1 MSSNCCSTP
10 YRLNLKLKNIRKN
23 PMTKSLDINALY
35 KSLNNSIPTI
45 TNKLCVLKNKTRE
58 LSKSLNRI
66 PIVYNN
72 FNTRSV
78 NYSYLS
84 PNIKTSPNISS
95 SDYNYSYVSP
105 KPALKQYMGNNN
117 NNLQYSM
124 LNYDYGTNYKNNNS
138 NSNIKLNYNYNS
150 TNPIRKY
157 YNRNYSAINIS
168 KNNYRN
174 NFNNHIHNNMNNN
187 ESCAS
192 YRRRNDN
199 NLNNINNHYNGFNK
213 SSQIDTNKYELK
225 FNKLNQQICEKDK
238 IINKM
243 QDLIDDTLEKLNQ
256 KNKENSLLQSEL
268 LKLKTKSNFNLNNN
282 YPKNIYENKRYKN
295 NRNYHYENEHIQKN
309 RNKRKTYDINSQKN
323 YCRSFYYNNTYN
335 NNDEEKMENKWEEIR
350 KLNKKMDNLLQRNG
364 SNLEKNENIRKR
376 KYYYAQ

>member
-1 MSSNCCSTP
+1 MSSNCSSTP

-23 PMTKSLDINALY
+23 PMAKSLDINTLY

-58 LSKSLNRI
+58 LGKSLNRI

-84 PNIKTSPNISS
+84 PNISR

-150 TNPIRKY
+150 TNPIKKY
-157 YNRNYSAINIS
+157 YNRNYSAININ
-168 KNNYRN
+168 KNNYSN
-174 NFNNHIHNNMNNN
+174 NFNNHIHNKMNNN
-187 ESCAS
+187 ECSAS

-295 NRNYHYENEHIQKN
+295 NSNYHYANEHIQKN

-323 YCRSFYYNNTYN
+323 YCRSSYYNNTYN

>member
-23 PMTKSLDINALY
+23 PMAKSLDINTLY

-84 PNIKTSPNISS
+84 PNIKTSPNISR

-124 LNYDYGTNYKNNNS
+124 INYDYGTNYKNNNS

-309 RNKRKTYDINSQKN
+309 RNKRKMYDINSQKN
-323 YCRSFYYNNTYN
+323 YCRSSYYNNTYN
-335 NNDEEKMENKWEEIR
+335 NNDEEKMESKWEEIR

>member
-1 MSSNCCSTP
+1 
-10 YRLNLKLKNIRKN
+10 
-23 PMTKSLDINALY
+23 MTKSLDINTLY

-84 PNIKTSPNISS
+84 PNIKTSPNISR

-157 YNRNYSAINIS
+157 YNRNYSAININ
-168 KNNYRN
+168 KNNYSN
-174 NFNNHIHNNMNNN
+174 NFNNHIHNKMNNN
-187 ESCAS
+187 ECGAS

-213 SSQIDTNKYELK
+213 SRQIDTNKYELK

-295 NRNYHYENEHIQKN
+295 NSNYHYANEHIQKN

-323 YCRSFYYNNTYN
+323 YCRSSYYNNTYN
-335 NNDEEKMENKWEEIR
+335 NNDEEKMESKWEEIR

>member
-1 MSSNCCSTP
+1 MRSNCCSTP

-23 PMTKSLDINALY
+23 PVTKSLDINTLY

-45 TNKLCVLKNKTRE
+45 TNKLYVLKNKTRE
-58 LSKSLNRI
+58 LSNSLNRI

-72 FNTRSV
+72 INTRSV
-78 NYSYLS
+78 NYSYFS

-95 SDYNYSYVSP
+95 SYYNYSYVSP
-105 KPALKQYMGNNN
+105 KPVLKQYMNNN
-117 NNLQYSM
+117 NNNHQYSM
-124 LNYDYGTNYKNNNS
+124 LNYDYGTNYKNNNI

-174 NFNNHIHNNMNNN
+174 NFNNNIHNSMNNN
-187 ESCAS
+187 ECCAS
-192 YRRRNDN
+192 YRRRNNN
-199 NLNNINNHYNGFNK
+199 NLNNINNYYNGFNK
-213 SSQIDTNKYELK
+213 SSQIDKNKYERK
-225 FNKLNQQICEKDK
+225 FNKLNQQIYEKDK

-243 QDLIDDTLEKLNQ
+243 QDLIDDTFEQLNQ
-256 KNKENSLLQSEL
+256 KNKENSILQSEL
-268 LKLKTKSNFNLNNN
+268 LELKTKSVFNLKNN
-282 YPKNIYENKRYKN
+282 YPKNIHENKRYKN
-295 NRNYHYENEHIQKN
+295 NGNYNCVNEHIQKN

-323 YCRSFYYNNTYN
+323 NCRSSYYNNTYN
-335 NNDEEKMENKWEEIR
+335 NNDEEKMERKWEEIR
-350 KLNKKMDNLLQRNG
+350 KLNKKMDNLLQRNE

>member
-23 PMTKSLDINALY
+23 PMAKSLDINTLY

-84 PNIKTSPNISS
+84 PNIKTSPNISR

-174 NFNNHIHNNMNNN
+174 NFNNHIHNNMNNTIL
-187 ESCAS
+187 
-192 YRRRNDN
+192 R
-199 NLNNINNHYNGFNK
+199 G
-213 SSQIDTNKYELK
+213 T
-225 FNKLNQQICEKDK
+225 
-238 IINKM
+238 
-243 QDLIDDTLEKLNQ
+243 
-256 KNKENSLLQSEL
+256 NSLF
-268 LKLKTKSNFNLNNN
+268 T
-282 YPKNIYENKRYKN
+282 
-295 NRNYHYENEHIQKN
+295 
-309 RNKRKTYDINSQKN
+309 
-323 YCRSFYYNNTYN
+323 
-335 NNDEEKMENKWEEIR
+335 
-350 KLNKKMDNLLQRNG
+350 
-364 SNLEKNENIRKR
+364 
-376 KYYYAQ
+376 

>member
-23 PMTKSLDINALY
+23 PMAKSLDINTLY

-58 LSKSLNRI
+58 LGKSLNRI

-124 LNYDYGTNYKNNNS
+124 LNYDHGTNYKNNNS

-150 TNPIRKY
+150 TNPIKKY

-187 ESCAS
+187 ECCAS

-295 NRNYHYENEHIQKN
+295 NSNYHYANEHIQKN

-323 YCRSFYYNNTYN
+323 YCRSSYYNNTYN

>member
-23 PMTKSLDINALY
+23 PMAKSLDINTLY

-58 LSKSLNRI
+58 LGKSLNRI

-150 TNPIRKY
+150 TNPIKKY

-187 ESCAS
+187 ECCAS

-295 NRNYHYENEHIQKN
+295 NSNYHYANEHIQKN
-309 RNKRKTYDINSQKN
+309 RNKRKMYDINSQKN
-323 YCRSFYYNNTYN
+323 YCRSSYYNNTYN
-335 NNDEEKMENKWEEIR
+335 NNDEEKMESKWEEIR